1 MGSKLAQDLCLFC
14 HIVKVNKSEA
24 AGACTTA
31 WPTLLDLFQSS
42 SEHTRFV
49 QGLFSRPLHIEE
61 KLTLVKHKSISLH
74 EQRLPFDTCRNNF
87 FSVG

>member
-31 WPTLLDLFQSS
+31 WPTLLDLFFEGAHQIRP
-42 SEHTRFV
+42 RFV
-49 QGLFSRPLHIEE
+49 
-61 KLTLVKHKSISLH
+61 
-74 EQRLPFDTCRNNF
+74 
-87 FSVG
+87 